1 MVNRKAMLSRMY
13 RAERQDVAI
22 TNYGLAI
29 SFLQGVLPR
38 ALEPFPAARA
48 AFDTA
53 RGRIGKRRRRR
64 RPCKEVP
71 DAREN
76 TVFHRHSMPRENS
89 AKP

>member
-1 MVNRKAMLSRMY
+1 MY
-13 RAERQDVAI
+13 RAERQDVPI

-53 RGRIGKRRRRR
+53 RGTYRQTPPG
-64 RPCKEVP
+64 V
-71 DAREN
+71 AA
-76 TVFHRHSMPRENS
+76 MQGG
-89 AKP
+89 A